1 MSVLQ
6 YTSGKMWIVAT
17 YRKEPADTSKRMP
30 TQNISLFEFTEAPVS
45 IMIRR
50 KYAVTVAIGAAKV
63 KL

>member
-30 TQNISLFEFTEAPVS
+30 TQNIRLFEFT
-45 IMIRR
+45 
-50 KYAVTVAIGAAKV
+50 
-63 KL
+63 